1 MDIIV
6 LLKYLEQNIKI
17 ELPKIMEEDYY
28 SDQTK
33 SQGISSQGSESANSI

>member
-6 LLKYLEQNIKI
+6 LLKYLEQNIVI

-28 SDQTK
+28 SDHTK
-33 SQGISSQGSESANSI
+33 SQGISS